1 MRPKHVHITWLFLL
15 VFLVGGVL
23 APVAH
28 QIQHGVHVLGDGLAH
43 GDVHHEHPDFDA
55 ISDDA
60 PHLQNTDLTCILC
73 SFSLT
78 GAANKQAHTGLPD
91 RDTFLYHGESSYRIV
106 HGSFHLIRGPPAY
119 S

>member
-1 MRPKHVHITWLFLL
+1 MHRERSHTTWLLLL

-28 QIQHGVHVLGDGLAH
+28 QIQHGVHVLADGPAH
-43 GDVHHEHPDFDA
+43 HDAHHVHPDFDA

-78 GAANKQAHTGLPD
+78 GAADNPSHAGLPD
-91 RDTFLYHGESSYRIV
+91 NDTFLYHGESSYQIV
-106 HGSFHLIRGPPAY
+106 HGSFHSIRGPPAY